1 MSSEHNKMMV
11 MRAPT
16 AILEGRKLPRVIFSI
31 RLPAP
36 SDPEKISLL
45 MKKAYETGAWCFDLP
60 TTKHYELFRGLKR
73 LIDDRTL
80 IGVSHI
86 DAEEGL
92 SFSGKPL
99 HQFESKILST
109 IKKNLLIPNSIRNFP
124 LLPFTSDIFTQK
136 EIDRITFDPSR
147 FEKVLSLFAPEV
159 APFLLIGGRYGDW
172 LLALGRI
179 DLLKEMIRRV
189 RGKGFIPIF
198 SGQWATFALP
208 KAKPLE
214 AAAYAIPVNK
224 KWSFFDLSQACDLI
238 KKFDRPVISLNPL
251 ADGELLK
258 ESEEALSF
266 LFDELKIYLAIPEI
280 KSEEE
285 VKIIFEALK
294 KIPSLIPHTKA

>member
-1 MSSEHNKMMV
+1 
-11 MRAPT
+11 MRVPT

-36 SDPEKISLL
+36 SDPEQISLL
-45 MKKAYETGAWCFDLP
+45 MKEAYETGTWCFDLP
-60 TTKHYELFRGLKR
+60 TMKHFERFRELKR
-73 LIDDRTL
+73 LIDDPSL
-80 IGVSHI
+80 IGFSHI
-86 DAEEGL
+86 DAEEGV

-99 HQFESKILST
+99 HQFESKLLST
-109 IKKNLLIPNSIRNFP
+109 IKKNLFLPDSIRNFP

-136 EIDRITFDPSR
+136 EIDRITLDPSR
-147 FEKVLSLFAPEV
+147 FEKALSLFDPEV
-159 APFLLIGGRYGDW
+159 APFLLIGERYGDW

-208 KAKPLE
+208 KAKPLD
-214 AAAYAIPVNK
+214 AAAYAIPINK
-224 KWSFFDLSQACDLI
+224 KWSFFDLPQACDLI

-258 ESEEALSF
+258 KTEEALSF
-266 LFDELKIYLAIPEI
+266 LFNELKIYLAIPEI

-285 VKIIFEALK
+285 VRIIFEALK
-294 KIPSLIPHTKA
+294 KFPSLIPHTKA